1 MIRLSSIFSD
11 GMIFQRDTCDN
22 VVWGYSEPQT
32 DVTVSLVKLH
42 TKKHAEG
49 LKEEVICSDTIETD
63 LDGYFEVELT
73 SCSAGGNYTL
83 EISDQKRV
91 ISIKDITFGDVF
103 ICGGQS
109 NMELPINRTLERYE
123 EEVKDSKDDKIRYF
137 KVPEKYNFHHTE
149 ELIEGGKWI
158 IAQWPELN
166 DMGAVAYFT
175 AKHLRE
181 FEGVPI
187 GIYNTA
193 IGGTPIKSWVSE
205 DTMRTLRLHVEEFNR
220 CQDDNNIKGVVARD
234 QAADIAWREAA
245 FEPYKTGET
254 TGEKGVL
261 TVPGWFDEVKPSLA
275 GRNMSILVE
284 RDVDIPEDWSDKDVK
299 LYLGAI
305 IDSDMVY
312 VNGTFVGETGYL
324 YPPRI
329 YHIPKGVLK
338 KGTNHIEIR
347 MLVFRSEGGFMPGK
361 DYKLHSSEGVDIS
374 LEGEWNYEVKKEMP
388 YIPNMTFYSYAPT
401 GVYNGMIY
409 PLRRQKNLGV
419 FFYQGESNVE
429 EYPEYKLE
437 FEAMINDW
445 RKLWDEPELPVMYV
459 QIASFSNGRSEFGIK
474 RVLLTEA
481 QRQCMELPNTAMIQ
495 AYDLGEYNDLHPTN
509 KKEVGRRLAVA
520 AEALVYGKG
529 NYNPGPEV
537 KETIRKGNEVTIRF
551 SDGINLSLGHG
562 LGVIVNDDRDELS
575 VCGFEVFSQGN
586 RYPAKAELVSGSE
599 VIVKLPDGIRAEAIG
614 YAWNDC
620 PLEANLYDE
629 NQLPVIPFFEK
640 I

>member
-1 MIRLSSIFSD
+1 MLKLSSIFSD

-22 VVWGYSEPQT
+22 VVWGYSDPQT
-32 DVTVSLVKLH
+32 DVTVSFVRLH
-42 TKKHAEG
+42 SKRSGSVT
-49 LKEEVICSDTIETD
+49 EEVICSDTIETD
-63 LDGYFEVELT
+63 QDGYFEIELT

-83 EISDQKRV
+83 EIATSKKV

-123 EEVKDSKDDKIRYF
+123 DEIKAASDDKIRYF

-149 ELIEGGKWI
+149 DMIEGGKWI
-158 IAQWPELN
+158 TAENPDIV

-175 AKHLRE
+175 AKYLRD
-181 FEGVPI
+181 FEDVPI

-193 IGGTPIKSWVSE
+193 IGGTPVKSWVSE
-205 DTMRTLRLHVEEFNR
+205 ETMRKIRLHVEEYNR
-220 CQDDNNIKGVVARD
+220 CLDDNYVKGVVARD
-234 QAADIAWREAA
+234 QAADSEWRRSA
-245 FEPYKTGET
+245 FEPYETGET

-261 TVPGWFDEVKPSLA
+261 SVPGFFDNTPLA

-284 RDVDIPEDWSDKDVK
+284 RDIDIPDDWSDKDVK

-338 KGTNHIEIR
+338 KGKNHIEIR
-347 MLVFRSEGGFMPGK
+347 MLVFRCEGGFMPGK
-361 DYKLHSSEGVDIS
+361 DYKLHSEDGEDIS

-388 YIPNMTFYSYAPT
+388 YIPNMTFFSYAPT

-429 EYPEYKLE
+429 EYPEYKME

-445 RKLWDEPELPVMYV
+445 RKLWEEPELPVMYV
-459 QIASFSNGRSEFGIK
+459 QIASFSNGRSECGVK
-474 RVLLTEA
+474 RALLTEA
-481 QRQCMELPNTAMIQ
+481 QRQCMELKNTAMVQ

-520 AEALVYGKG
+520 ARALVYGKG
-529 NYNPGPEV
+529 SFVSGPEA
-537 KETIRKGNEVTIRF
+537 KEVTRNGNEVKVIF
-551 SDGINLSLGHG
+551 GNVNLSLGHG
-562 LGVIVNDDRDELS
+562 VGVIVDEDRDETNIR
-575 VCGFEVFSQGN
+575 GFEYIVGDT
-586 RYPAKAELVSGSE
+586 RYA
-599 VIVKLPDGIRAEAIG
+599 AEAKFVTPSEIVVNLPENSKVKAIS

-620 PLEANLYDE
+620 PLDANLYSED
-629 NQLPVIPFFEK
+629 QLPVVPFYVEL
-640 I
+640 

>member
-1 MIRLSSIFSD
+1 MLRLSSIFSD

-22 VVWGYSEPQT
+22 VVWGYSEPLT

-42 TKKHAEG
+42 TKHAEG
-49 LKEEVICSDTIETD
+49 LKEEVICSDTIEAD
-63 LDGYFEVELT
+63 QDGYFEVELT

-83 EISDQKRV
+83 EISDHKKV

-109 NMELPINRTLERYE
+109 NMELPINRTMERYE
-123 EEVKDSKDDKIRYF
+123 EEIKTASDKKIRYF
-137 KVPEKYNFHHTE
+137 KIPEKYNFHHTE
-149 ELIEGGKWI
+149 DLIEGGKWI
-158 IAQWPELN
+158 TAEMPELT
-166 DMGAVAYFT
+166 DMGSVAYFT

-181 FEGVPI
+181 FENVPI

-205 DTMRTLRLHVEEFNR
+205 ETMRKLRLHVEEFNR
-220 CQDDNNIKGVVARD
+220 CLDDNYIKGVVARD
-234 QAADIAWREAA
+234 QAADVAWRNAA

-261 TVPGWFDEVKPSLA
+261 TVPGWFDTIAPSLA

-284 RDVDIPEDWSDKDVK
+284 RDIEIPEDWSDKDVK

-312 VNGTFVGETGYL
+312 VNGTLVGETGYL

-338 KGTNHIEIR
+338 KGLNHIEIR
-347 MLVFRSEGGFMPGK
+347 MLVFRCEGGFMPGK
-361 DYKLHSSEGVDIS
+361 EYKLHSPEGVDIS

-388 YIPNMTFYSYAPT
+388 YIPNMTFFSYAPT

-459 QIASFSNGRSEFGIK
+459 QIASFSNGRKEFGIK
-474 RVLLTEA
+474 RVLLTEG

-529 NYNPGPEV
+529 IYTPGPDAKDV
-537 KETIRKGNEVTIRF
+537 ICKKGEVTVKF
-551 SDGINLSLGHG
+551 GDNVKLSLGHG
-562 LGVIVNDDRDELS
+562 FGVIVGDDRDE
-575 VCGFEVFSQGN
+575 VNIRGFEVFSHGK
-586 RYPAKAELVSGSE
+586 RFAAEAEFVSENE
-599 VIVKLPDGIRAEAIG
+599 VTVRFPEDVQVEAIG

-629 NQLPVIPFFEK
+629 NQLPVVPFYKK